1 MPTPPLKTYL
11 ITLALAGSL
20 AGGAPLFAAEPTAL
34 IEEISGGDGQL
45 SVMDYVTPGRSI
57 DLGAGG
63 KLVISYIDSCKTET
77 ISGGVVTVGLAA
89 SEVEGG
95 TVETVEAACQGSGVV
110 LAAGTQDA
118 AGTVYRVSAFQGAD
132 WDERT
137 IKGERPI
144 FRWSSAAEEGLA
156 ALVILDMDQDPPA
169 VVWRGTTDAT
179 TLAYP
184 ADAPPLEVG
193 IPYQAQLTLPGG
205 KAMQVT
211 FSIDPGLE
219 GPDTAVSRL
228 VPIRPKPE
236 SAQ

>member
-11 ITLALAGSL
+11 ITLALAGPL

-45 SVMDYVTPGRSI
+45 SVMDYVTPGQSI

-95 TVETVEAACQGSGVV
+95 TVETVEAACQGSGVL
-110 LAAGTQDA
+110 LAANTQDT

-156 ALVILDMDQDPPA
+156 ALVILDMDQ
-169 VVWRGTTDAT
+169 
-179 TLAYP
+179 
-184 ADAPPLEVG
+184 APPRRCLARNQG
-193 IPYQAQLTLPGG
+193 CHDAGLSRRRTAARDRHPLSGST
-205 KAMQVT
+205 
-211 FSIDPGLE
+211 DPAG
-219 GPDTAVSRL
+219 R
-228 VPIRPKPE
+228 
-236 SAQ
+236 

>member
-45 SVMDYVTPGRSI
+45 SVMDYVTPGQSI

-63 KLVISYIDSCKTET
+63 KLVISYIDSCNTET

-95 TVETVEAACQGSGVV
+95 TVETVEAACAGSGVL
-110 LAAGTQDA
+110 LAANTQDT

-156 ALVILDMDQDPPA
+156 ALVILDMDQ
-169 VVWRGTTDAT
+169 
-179 TLAYP
+179 
-184 ADAPPLEVG
+184 APPRRCLARNHG
-193 IPYQAQLTLPGG
+193 CHDAGLSRRRTAARDRHPLSGST
-205 KAMQVT
+205 
-211 FSIDPGLE
+211 DPAG
-219 GPDTAVSRL
+219 R
-228 VPIRPKPE
+228 
-236 SAQ
+236 